1 MQKTYVP
8 KAEEL
13 SRDWALVDASGQTL
27 GRLASHVAHLLLGK
41 NKPGFMPGVMMGDFV
56 VVVNCEKI
64 VATGNKL
71 DDKMYYKHSNYPGG
85 MKSINLRDQL
95 QQHPDRVLRAAV
107 WGMVPHNS
115 YGRQLIKR
123 LKIYAG
129 PEHPHAAQNPKPIA

>member
-13 SRDWALVDASGQTL
+13 STDWALVDASGQTL
-27 GRLASHVAHLLLGK
+27 GRLASQVAHLLLGK

>member
-13 SRDWALVDASGQTL
+13 STDWALVDASGQTL
-27 GRLASHVAHLLLGK
+27 GRLASQVAHLLLGK

-129 PEHPHAAQNPKPIA
+129 AEHPHAAQNPKPIA